1 MATVPKS
8 RPQSPASALPPL
20 ENGDHLDQP
29 TFHQRYQA
37 MPRNMKAELI
47 GGIVYMAAS
56 QKRPHG
62 RSQMLVAHWLGEYEA
77 ATPGTEA
84 HINTTNILG
93 PANEPQPDCALIVQP
108 EFGGQMRE
116 NADGFLVGAPELAIE
131 VSSSSQSIDLNQK
144 LRDYEQFGVQEYIVV
159 ALRRNEVFWF
169 ARKRNKFQPLPVGKD
184 GILHS
189 GMFPGL
195 WLDPAALLERERQQ
209 LLTVLR
215 AGLES
220 PAHQAFVGKLAKKK
234 A

>member
-1 MATVPKS
+1 S
-8 RPQSPASALPPL
+8 RSEPL
-20 ENGDHLDQP
+20 IARWLDE
-29 TFHQRYQA
+29 Y
-37 MPRNMKAELI
+37 AE
-47 GGIVYMAAS
+47 
-56 QKRPHG
+56 
-62 RSQMLVAHWLGEYEA
+62 
-77 ATPGTEA
+77 ATPGTDVLA
-84 HINTTNILG
+84 NVTNILG
-93 PANEPQPDCALIVQP
+93 PDSQPQPDICLIVDSDC
-108 EFGGQMRE
+108 GGQTTI
-116 NADGFLVGAPELAIE
+116 DKDDFLVGPVELAVEISY
-131 VSSSSQSIDLNQK
+131 SSESIDLNAK
-144 LRDYEQFGVQEYIVV
+144 LLDYEKAGVGEYLVV